1 MGKDIKILEKI
12 MVVTMTVMNM
22 MMELQMKRFL
32 MMKALNL
39 KHTAK
44 SVKLLKFMRDIT
56 TKKGNIGLY
65 CSECNGILC
74 KTTLENHLKMTMRKM
89 VMECYK

>member
-12 MVVTMTVMNM
+12 MVVIMTVMNM

-39 KHTAK
+39 KHTANN
-44 SVKLLKFMRDIT
+44 VNRLKFMRDIT
-56 TKKGNIGLY
+56 TKKA
-65 CSECNGILC
+65 ILGC
-74 KTTLENHLKMTMRKM
+74 IVLN
-89 VMECYK
+89 VMAFYAKQLWKIT

>member
-12 MVVTMTVMNM
+12 MVVTMKVMNM

-56 TKKGNIGLY
+56 TKKA
-65 CSECNGILC
+65 ILDYIV
-74 KTTLENHLKMTMRKM
+74 LN
-89 VMECYK
+89 VMAYYAKQLWKIT